1 MERERKLDR
10 PGRERFR
17 AGFLLAVGL
26 GMTMLMGCGGPL
38 ISDPEAV
45 DLPSAAIGV
54 HAENANL
61 KPRRRP
67 IAAGEPVPSFLWFDQ
82 AGRAVTTAELVTGG
96 DALLIFTAGDD
107 APHTRPVYEWVR
119 RNKTHATR
127 SRCEILVVTPDG
139 PDRNAQVAAGEQLGV
154 AVLHDPSS
162 WSARVFGVAP
172 ARGGTVERPWSVLL
186 GREGK
191 VLEVTPGLFETS
203 AFVTAL
209 TVRKGAQDEFR
220 AIDLLRK
227 D

>member
-10 PGRERFR
+10 PGRDRFR
-17 AGFLLAVGL
+17 AGFRLAMMGLSLIVLL
-26 GMTMLMGCGGPL
+26 GCGPL

-45 DLPSAAIGV
+45 DLPSAALGV

-67 IAAGEPVPSFLWFDQ
+67 IAAGDPVPAFLWFDQ
-82 AGRAVTTAELVTGG
+82 AGREVTTAELVTGG
-96 DALLIFTAGDD
+96 DALLIFTAGDGV
-107 APHTRPVYEWVR
+107 PHTRPVYEWVR
-119 RNKTHATR
+119 RNRTHATR
-127 SRCEILVVTPDG
+127 NRCEILVVTPDA
-139 PDRNAQVAAGEQLGV
+139 PDRSAQVAREEQLGV
-154 AVLHDPSS
+154 ALLHDPSS

-172 ARGGTVERPWSVLL
+172 ARGGAVERPWSVLL

-209 TVRKGAQDEFR
+209 TVRKGAQDDFR